1 MKASN
6 PNLAQKYRSLETDR
20 LIELHRSGGLT
31 EGAHSALEEELGRR
45 GFIISEKPPIALECH
60 PGADKPE
67 SNKGSVSTAL
77 FRLLSTLS
85 IFFMVSVVMGS
96 QPIRSRTLDV
106 GKVIAQSL
114 ELVIIGPGL
123 LFYLVFEPVGVFI
136 SIAFWLLVII
146 SLAGSNAG
154 VRRGFY
160 WLLGVYVVMTLLG
173 LFASIGMG
181 LVAMAGA
188 M

>member
-1 MKASN
+1 M
-6 PNLAQKYRSLETDR
+6 
-20 LIELHRSGGLT
+20 
-31 EGAHSALEEELGRR
+31 ALEG
-45 GFIISEKPPIALECH
+45 H
-60 PGADKPE
+60 PGADKLE
-67 SNKGSVSTAL
+67 SKKGSVLTAL
-77 FRLLSTLS
+77 FRLFSTLS
-85 IFFMVSVVMGS
+85 IFFMMSVVMGS

-106 GKVIAQSL
+106 GKVLAQSL

-136 SIAFWLLVII
+136 SIVFWLLIII
-146 SLAGSNAG
+146 SLGGSNVG
-154 VRRGFY
+154 IRRGFY